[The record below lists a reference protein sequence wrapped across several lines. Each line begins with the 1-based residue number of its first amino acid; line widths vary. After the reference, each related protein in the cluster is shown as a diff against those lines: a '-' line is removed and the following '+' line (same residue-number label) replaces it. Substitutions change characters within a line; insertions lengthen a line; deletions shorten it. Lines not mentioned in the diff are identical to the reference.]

1 MPELPE
7 VHTISSDLNN
17 NIKGYQIINIGIAE
31 NYSVYPNNAVFKSEA
46 IGKYIDEIERVAKNI
61 IIKLDSDTFIGIHLA
76 MTGRILLRDEEHTND
91 RWTKI
96 IFKLKKNSEIKY
108 LRFTDMRMFGK
119 AALYTQEEIQKL
131 KSRYGPDVLD
141 TALTP
146 DKLYEILK
154 SKRTSV
160 KNILLDQEYIS
171 GLGNIYATDT
181 LFLSKIHPETPT
193 SLLTLQDAEN
203 ILESARE
210 IVNESIV
217 DRGSTLP
224 DRMYVDI
231 FGNEG
236 SHQEHFKIYLRNFC
250 PKCGSKVEYIKV
262 AGRGTYFCPE
272 CQKDT
277 SKGLFE

>member
-31 NYSVYPNNAVFKSEA
+31 NYLVYPNNAVFKKEVV
-46 IGKYIDEIERVAKNI
+46 GKHITEIERIAKNI
-61 IIKLDSDTFIGIHLA
+61 IIKLDSEKSIGIHLA
-76 MTGRILLRDEEHTND
+76 MTGRILLRDGEHSND
-91 RWTKI
+91 KWTKI
-96 IFKLKKNSEIKY
+96 IFKLKKGAEIKY

-119 AALYTQEEIQKL
+119 VAFYTQDEIQKL
-131 KSRYGPDVLD
+131 KSRYGQDILD
-141 TALTP
+141 STLTP
-146 DKLYEILK
+146 QKLFEILK
-154 SKRTSV
+154 SKKTSV

-193 SLLTLQDAEN
+193 NLLTLYDAEK
-203 ILESARE
+203 ILENART
-210 IVNESIV
+210 ILNESII

-224 DRMYVDI
+224 DKMYVDI

-236 SHQEHFKIYLRNFC
+236 SYQKHFKIYLKNFC
-250 PKCGSKVEYIKV
+250 PKCGSKVKYIKV

-272 CQKDT
+272 CQKDV